1 MTYTEVIEGEPVEK
15 TVQDPIPASHEEVEQ
30 AREKAYESL
39 TDKLCLEKIRKTALG
54 TWTEEM
60 EAEFVKEITERSG
73 KIVELHPYPEDLI
86 PETTSEDSEL
96 VEEEQT
102 DDIQEVIH
110 ETENKEKEDAEESEA
125 NEM

>member
-1 MTYTEVIEGEPVEK
+1 MTYTEVIDGEPVEK
-15 TVQDPIPASHEEVEQ
+15 TVQDPIPATHEEVEQ

-86 PETTSEDSEL
+86 ESAPVAEPVEEAP

-110 ETENKEKEDAEESEA
+110 ESEE
-125 NEM
+125 